1 MKTGSLRA
9 RVILTTLALLAI
21 VLAGVVTA
29 VTLAYRAKLDGDLH
43 SRLAKA
49 GAAVERAGSAGQAK
63 RLLPGLALE
72 GIAIRIK
79 PPAGGEAPATGPA
92 KTSSTIQA
100 RGSLLFSTRPS
111 PTERR
116 SPSPPAAQTSTTQ
129 SPTCF
134 SSSSWSR
141 PPRSCSPPARPPR
154 HSHRSPPL
162 SAVIQ
167 TATRIAHGDSKL
179 RLEPSRT
186 DTELGSLAQAF
197 DQMVDALEKAI
208 EEARASDAATRR
220 FLADASHELRTP
232 IAALQASVETLLREQ
247 PERPERDRLEAA
259 VARESERLGRLVDDL
274 LGLARL
280 EAHPTRTPVDLATIV
295 RPLIEDAHTRA
306 PGAAITLSADNDT
319 TVRGDPDALE
329 RVLRNLIDNALAAI
343 QPTGVIEVQL
353 QRCNGYVQ
361 ARVAD
366 DGPGGTRTS
375 TRTHLRALRST
386 RLHQTRPRPRPRHRP
401 PHRRATPRRPHLRPH
416 AERSQLHPRLP
427 RSPDSMGSSE
437 LERFLE
443 RSGGHVT
450 AEASAVFTD
459 RIGFLSSTG
468 D

>member
-9 RVILTTLALLAI
+9 RVALTTVGLLAI

-49 GAAVERAGSAGQAK
+49 GAAVERAGSAGQGK

-72 GIAIRIK
+72 GIAIRIT
-79 PPAGGEAPATGPA
+79 PPALGEAPAAKPA
-92 KTSSTIQA
+92 ETSPTIQT
-100 RGSLLFSTRPS
+100 RGSLLILDEVLPDGTKVSFSASRASIDHAVTNLLLVELLVAAAALVLASLLVLQGTR
-111 PTERR
+111 TALR
-116 SPSPPAAQTSTTQ
+116 
-129 SPTCF
+129 
-134 SSSSWSR
+134 
-141 PPRSCSPPARPPR
+141 
-154 HSHRSPPL
+154 PL
-162 SAVIQ
+162 SAVIE

-186 DTELGSLAQAF
+186 STELGKLAQAF

-247 PERPERDRLEAA
+247 PERPDRDRLEAA

-280 EAHPTRTPVDLATIV
+280 EAHPARTPVDLTTIV

-306 PGAAITLSADNDT
+306 PGAAITLSTDNDT
-319 TVRGDPDALE
+319 TVSGDPDALE

-343 QPTGVIEVQL
+343 QPTGRIDVQL
-353 QRCNGYVQ
+353 RRRNGCTE
-361 ARVAD
+361 ALVAD
-366 DGPGGTRTS
+366 DGPGVPE
-375 TRTHLRALRST
+375 H
-386 RLHQTRPRPRPRHRP
+386 
-401 PHRRATPRRPHLRPH
+401 
-416 AERSQLHPRLP
+416 ERQRIF
-427 RSPDSMGSSE
+427 
-437 LERFLE
+437 ERFVRLDP
-443 RSGGHVT
+443 SKPGHGLGLAIARRIAQQHDGDLT
-450 AEASAVFTD
+450 CDATLHGAIFT
-459 RIGFLSSTG
+459 LSLPTEP
-468 D
+468 